1 MKKLLTLFL
10 VLLLSVLMFPAYADL
25 EVHFLNIGPGS
36 CTILTCDGESMIVNG
51 GPAEK
56 SDMIFATLRDVGIDD
71 LKYVIATGTD
81 DSQVGGLPAA
91 LHAATVHSIY
101 APVAECDAERFTV
114 LTETAFK
121 KGLAV
126 SVPFS
131 GEVFHLGRAK
141 LTITA
146 NAQALALRVQYGDSI
161 LLISPE
167 QLITPETASGA
178 STIQITDGIVGA
190 PESHYHGYVI
200 LNQEH
205 NKDITEAFLEKGIT
219 PIWTEIS
226 GRTTFTADGKVDY
239 ISAENQFIANK
250 NTETVHRANCSY
262 VALIKPMH
270 YASLFTIE
278 QANRLE
284 YAPCK
289 HCKPW

>member
-1 MKKLLTLFL
+1 MKKHLTLFL
-10 VLLLSVLMFPAYADL
+10 LLFLLCLTFPALADL

-36 CTILTCDGESMIVNG
+36 CTIITCDGESMIVNG

-114 LTETAFK
+114 LTETAEK
-121 KGLAV
+121 KSISV

-141 LTITA
+141 ITIIA
-146 NAQALALRVQYGDSI
+146 DVQSLALRVQYGDSI

-178 STIQITDGIVGA
+178 STIHVTDGIVGA
-190 PESHYHGYVI
+190 PEIHYHGYVI

-205 NKDITEAFLEKGIT
+205 NKDITEAYLAKGAT
-219 PIWTEIS
+219 PIWTHIS
-226 GRTTFTADGKVDY
+226 GRTTFTADGNVNY
-239 ISAENQFIANK
+239 ISAENRFIANK
-250 NTETVHRANCSY
+250 NTKTVHRANCSY

-270 YASLFTIE
+270 YVSIFTLE
-278 QANRLE
+278 QANMLE
-284 YAPCK
+284 YDPCK
-289 HCKPW
+289 HCNPW